1 MTVAAVFETVMLL
14 CFGAAW
20 PVSIY
25 KSLKSRST
33 AGKSVLFLWIIW
45 IGYVCGVTYKLLS
58 NPDPV
63 LWLYILNGILVFLD
77 ILLYYR
83 NRGLGILRRNPDE

>member
-1 MTVAAVFETVMLL
+1 MLV

-25 KSLKSRST
+25 KSWKSRST

-45 IGYVCGVTYKLLS
+45 AGYVSGVTYKILS

-63 LWLYILNGILVFLD
+63 LGLYILNGVLVFLD
-77 ILLYYR
+77 ILLYYK
-83 NRGLGILRRNPDE
+83 NRSRAVSRTNVNG